1 MECNHDCLHC
11 ALPDC
16 NETRKRKE
24 LTPEQKQRRKE
35 TREAWMRANPDKV
48 KEYARRRDTKPEVKE
63 YRRKYYQKYYRE
75 HKEEYRERARE
86 YRKRQKEKAA
96 L

>member
-24 LTPEQKQRRKE
+24 LTPEQKQRRKDSPSL
-35 TREAWMRANPDKV
+35 N
-48 KEYARRRDTKPEVKE
+48 
-63 YRRKYYQKYYRE
+63 
-75 HKEEYRERARE
+75 
-86 YRKRQKEKAA
+86 RKRKQHPKQMRKMLLQCRNSFVWNCKEV
-96 L
+96 LV